1 MRVPRFTWVGGAAIA
16 VVALATA
23 CATDSEPADV
33 QTMSGGGRVGA
44 LMVCDEATFDSDHGA
59 CREDLREDPIE
70 SKAVYCSVEYA
81 DANGEPFTGEMSYG
95 GDRIWDTGGTVDR
108 ENGSLWVRTGGSAKV
123 PAGDWSCRLTVGE
136 RELETTFQTGG
147 TTKAIVISGA
157 ACATADLRAGEC
169 PEGTES
175 ESFSNVAAV
184 SCSSTLI
191 GHLQGKAVR
200 GRVLFEDETMSNFET
215 PGTDSVTIAAVTL
228 NADRLGIPVLPVG
241 QYDCWYTAPGLD
253 YWDVLYEVTR

>member
-95 GDRIWDTGGTVDR
+95 GTAYGIPAGRSI
-108 ENGSLWVRTGGSAKV
+108 ERTGPFGSGLGGRPRCL
-123 PAGDWSCRLTVGE
+123 PATGVVG
-136 RELETTFQTGG
+136 
-147 TTKAIVISGA
+147 
-157 ACATADLRAGEC
+157 
-169 PEGTES
+169 
-175 ESFSNVAAV
+175 
-184 SCSSTLI
+184 
-191 GHLQGKAVR
+191 
-200 GRVLFEDETMSNFET
+200 
-215 PGTDSVTIAAVTL
+215 
-228 NADRLGIPVLPVG
+228 
-241 QYDCWYTAPGLD
+241 
-253 YWDVLYEVTR
+253 